1 MPASSRRRP
10 GMRVNSDSIG
20 DVLVVMPEGRIDGE
34 SAHQFR
40 RLMEASI
47 GEESGGV
54 IVDCKDLQ
62 ELTSAG
68 LSAFLVIARQME
80 DSGTVFALCSLTPRI
95 AGILQVTGFDRIL
108 PICATRDEAFQ
119 RVKT

>member
-1 MPASSRRRP
+1 
-10 GMRVNSDSIG
+10 MRVNSDSIG
-20 DVLVVMPEGRIDGE
+20 DVFVVMPAGRIDGE
-34 SAHQFR
+34 SAYPFR
-40 RLMEASI
+40 RLMETSI

-54 IVDCKDLQ
+54 IIDCKDLQ

-68 LSAFLVIARQME
+68 LSALLVIARQME
-80 DSGTVFALCSLTPRI
+80 DSGTAFALCSLTPRI
-95 AGILQVTGFDRIL
+95 AGVLHVTGFDRIL